1 MQPVLNFVHNVVKYH
16 VTKSFYSR
24 YNSNLPIRFTIPVF
38 RCIGWQFI
46 TLIINHKEIVLDIL
60 WVYGAKSDLYGS
72 TSSQPKASLYQCN
85 VTEHRK
91 DPKSSCVDFNSKH
104 RANRFVMYLMCRE
117 TAEVKLQFNMTA
129 DCINWYKIAIIL
141 SDTRETRE

>member
-1 MQPVLNFVHNVVKYH
+1 MQPVLNFVRNVVKYH

-60 WVYGAKSDLYGS
+60 WVYGAKSDLYGALHPNPKLVYVNA
-72 TSSQPKASLYQCN
+72 TSQN
-85 VTEHRK
+85 RRK
-91 DPKSSCVDFNSKH
+91 I
-104 RANRFVMYLMCRE
+104 
-117 TAEVKLQFNMTA
+117 Q
-129 DCINWYKIAIIL
+129 
-141 SDTRETRE
+141 